1 MIRSSLWYEIGLD
14 LSLGRWYRQGCPVP
28 PPGAV
33 KQRTVIEYGR
43 QFGLPNLVET
53 GTFLG
58 AMVMATRNH
67 FSRIDTIELDHG
79 LWERATQLV
88 SPYPHVHVHNGDS
101 AVMLETIV
109 SSLTEPA
116 LFWLDAHYSGPST
129 AQGGL
134 DTPVRRELDIVLGS
148 NERHVVLID
157 DARAFGTEK
166 DYPTLEEIRQQV
178 TRLVPKSE
186 MSVSNDIIRI
196 TPPRV

>member
-1 MIRSSLWYEIGLD
+1 
-14 LSLGRWYRQGCPVP
+14 
-28 PPGAV
+28 
-33 KQRTVIEYGR
+33 
-43 QFGLPNLVET
+43 
-53 GTFLG
+53 
-58 AMVMATRNH
+58 
-67 FSRIDTIELDHG
+67 
-79 LWERATQLV
+79 
-88 SPYPHVHVHNGDS
+88 
-101 AVMLETIV
+101 MLETIV